1 MSDELVDTVVEAVL
15 KHEGKG
21 AFTFVLGVEQAK
33 PMAYVATGPAA
44 EGVA

>member
-1 MSDELVDTVVEAVL
+1 MSDELVDTVVEAIL

-33 PMAYVATGPAA
+33 PMSYVATGLAA